1 MNTFLDGEGLLQI
14 DQALAVHA
22 TMTSSGEWPRTWI
35 PFTADNPED
44 AFAGLFLDSET
55 GRVGRWGLMDVSA
68 PGGETVAG
76 YLARVSDGLAARG

>member
-14 DQALAVHA
+14 GQALAMHA

-44 AFAGLFLDSET
+44 AFAGFLT
-55 GRVGRWGLMDVSA
+55 GKVGRWGLMDVPT

-76 YLARVSDGLAARG
+76 YLARVADGLAARG

>member
-14 DQALAVHA
+14 GQALAVHA

-44 AFAGLFLDSET
+44 AFAGLFLDSEM
-55 GRVGRWGLMDVSA
+55 GKVGRWGLMDVPT
-68 PGGETVAG
+68 PGG
-76 YLARVSDGLAARG
+76 